1 LDGKGQPILWTEW
14 PTGAVMGDWFTLA
27 FNLPNTIVAS
37 AISQNWGIFF
47 KKKTLL

>member
-1 LDGKGQPILWTEW
+1 LDRIRQPILWTEW

-37 AISQNWGIFF
+37 AISQNWGF
-47 KKKTLL
+47 KKKKTWL